1 MSCFADT
8 IFRATFNNITYIGQ
22 KVPSL
27 ATALTVGK
35 DANDP
40 RVYGVN
46 ANPFVLQYGHVI
58 EVVINNL
65 DGGAHPIR
73 ESLRHNNSLRLLLTL
88 LRYAWSCNA
97 ARCS

>member
-1 MSCFADT
+1 MRYVRYSADT
-8 IFRATFNNITYIGQ
+8 AARATFNNITYIGQ
-22 KVPSL
+22 KVPTL

-35 DANDP
+35 DASDP

-46 ANPFVLQYGHVI
+46 TNPYVLQSGKII

-73 ESLRHNNSLRLLLTL
+73 ECHTPYKFCVFPS
-88 LRYAWSCNA
+88 
-97 ARCS
+97 